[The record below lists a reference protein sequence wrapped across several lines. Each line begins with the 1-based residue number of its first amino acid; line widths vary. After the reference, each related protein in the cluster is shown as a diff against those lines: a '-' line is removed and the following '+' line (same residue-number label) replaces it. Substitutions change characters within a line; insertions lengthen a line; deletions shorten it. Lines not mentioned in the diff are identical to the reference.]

1 METPIETEIK
11 IRFPGSAADAHR
23 LIEQL
28 GYTVRSPRTLEVDQL
43 FDRADSSLRATDQV
57 LRLRL
62 HRNANGEQWV
72 LTYKGPAERDRYKSR
87 EEIETSVAH
96 GDNLALVLGRLGY
109 IPSFRYEKYR
119 TTFGTSDQVGI
130 VTVDETPI
138 GIFLE
143 LEGPKEWIDS
153 TATHLGFSTSDYVI
167 TSYAGLWKQYIRD
180 RSNAPRDMIFLDHAP
195 VPDGKSP

>member
-62 HRNANGEQWV
+62 NRNANGEQWV

-96 GDNLALVLGRLGY
+96 GDNLALILDRLGY
-109 IPSFRYEKYR
+109 RPSFRYEKYR
-119 TTFGTSDQVGI
+119 TTFGTSNQAGI
-130 VTVDETPI
+130 VTIDETPI

-143 LEGPKEWIDS
+143 LEGAKEWIDG

-167 TSYAGLWKQYIRD
+167 TSYAGLWKQYVSG
-180 RSNAPRDMIFLDHAP
+180 RSNAPRDMTFLDHAP

>member
-1 METPIETEIK
+1 M
-11 IRFPGSAADAHR
+11 
-23 LIEQL
+23 
-28 GYTVRSPRTLEVDQL
+28 
-43 FDRADSSLRATDQV
+43 
-57 LRLRL
+57 
-62 HRNANGEQWV
+62 
-72 LTYKGPAERDRYKSR
+72 
-87 EEIETSVAH
+87 
-96 GDNLALVLGRLGY
+96 
-109 IPSFRYEKYR
+109 PSFRYEKYR